1 MKNVRTG
8 TLPVLLCL
16 MLLLS
21 VLTGCGGERSSQ
33 KRSLLDAAPEARCAV
48 TEERT
53 YDHSLNLTYA
63 DRFAVDCY
71 AEGGCLITVCDDRQY
86 FLTDSGDVPKDLPDD
101 ITVLKAPMK
110 NIYVAGTAGMDYF
123 VSCDALENLRFSS
136 QRASAWKIPEAV
148 SAMENGTLLFAGK
161 YSTPDYELLTGEHC
175 GLALE
180 NTMIYHSPAVIEQL
194 ESLGIPV
201 FIDNSSNE
209 TTPQGRM
216 EWVKLFGL
224 LTGREAE
231 ADRAFR
237 AQEKE
242 FKKLESLADK
252 DTERPTVAF
261 FSVRSNGTVTV
272 RQATDYIPKMIDTA
286 GGRYAFEDLKSDG
299 EGMRSTQVI
308 SMEEFYS
315 TAKDADYFI
324 LNSSIE
330 GERTSVDELLKDARV
345 LADCKA
351 VREGHVYCTYA
362 DLYQHSMGQGDFVR
376 DLHEMLTGGTD
387 FTYIFKLDE

>member
-1 MKNVRTG
+1 V
-8 TLPVLLCL
+8 P
-16 MLLLS
+16 
-21 VLTGCGGERSSQ
+21 
-33 KRSLLDAAPEARCAV
+33 
-48 TEERT
+48 
-53 YDHSLNLTYA
+53 LN
-63 DRFAVDCY
+63 D
-71 AEGGCLITVCDDRQY
+71 
-86 FLTDSGDVPKDLPDD
+86 
-101 ITVLKAPMK
+101 
-110 NIYVAGTAGMDYF
+110 IYVAGTAGMDYF
-123 VSCDALENLRFSS
+123 VSCDALGNLRFSS
-136 QRASAWKIPEAV
+136 QQASAWKIPEAV
-148 SAMENGTLLFAGK
+148 SAMEDGTLLFAGK
-161 YSTPDYELLTGEHC
+161 YSTPDYELLTSEHC
-175 GLALE
+175 DLALE

-216 EWVKLFGL
+216 EWVKVFGL
-224 LTGREAE
+224 LAGREAE

-242 FKKLESLADK
+242 FKKLESIADR
-252 DTERPTVAF
+252 DAECPSVAF

-272 RQATDYIPKMIDTA
+272 RQATDYIPKMIDIA
-286 GGRYAFEDLKSDG
+286 GGRYVFEDLRSDG
-299 EGMRSTQVI
+299 EGIRSTQVI

-330 GERTSVDELLKDARV
+330 GERTSVEELLKDAPV

-376 DLHEMLTGGTD
+376 DLHEMLTGGTG

>member
-8 TLPVLLCL
+8 TLPVILCL
-16 MLLLS
+16 LLLMS
-21 VLTGCGGERSSQ
+21 VLTGCGGEGAAQ
-33 KRSLLDAAPEARCAV
+33 KKSLLDAAPATRCAV
-48 TEERT
+48 TKERT
-53 YDHSLNLTYA
+53 YDHSLKLTYA
-63 DRFAVDCY
+63 DRFAVDFY
-71 AEGGCLITVCDDRQY
+71 EEGDCLITVCDDRQY
-86 FLTDSGDVPKDLPDD
+86 YLSDSGDLPNDLPGD
-101 ITVLKAPMK
+101 ITVLKAPLRD
-110 NIYVAGTAGMDYF
+110 IYVAATAAMDYF
-123 VSCDALENLRFSS
+123 VSCGALEDLRFSS
-136 QRASAWKIPEAV
+136 QKASNWKIPEAV
-148 SAMENGTLLFAGK
+148 SAMEDGSLLFAGK
-161 YSTPDYELLTGEHC
+161 YSTPDYELLTSEHC

-209 TTPQGRM
+209 STPQGRM

-231 ADRAFR
+231 ADRAFK

-242 FKKLESLADK
+242 FKKLESIA
-252 DTERPTVAF
+252 DTEKDRPTVAF

-272 RQATDYIPKMIDTA
+272 RQATDYIPKMIEIA
-286 GGRYAFEDLKSDG
+286 GGRYIFEDLRSDG
-299 EGMRSTQVI
+299 EGMRSTQTI
-308 SMEEFYS
+308 SMEDFYS
-315 TAKDADYFI
+315 TAKNADYFI

-330 GERTSVDELLKDARV
+330 GERTAVAELLKDAPV

-376 DLHEMLTGGTD
+376 DLHQMLTGGKD
-387 FTYIFKLDE
+387 FTYIFKLN